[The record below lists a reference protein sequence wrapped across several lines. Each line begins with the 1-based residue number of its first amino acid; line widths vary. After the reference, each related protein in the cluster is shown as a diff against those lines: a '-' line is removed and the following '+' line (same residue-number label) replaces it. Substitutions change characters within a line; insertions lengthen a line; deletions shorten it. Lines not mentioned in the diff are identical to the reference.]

1 MEAKM
6 SNGGWRGVSYEY
18 MCDDSERERER
29 ERETRQ
35 PQPSVNVEKTRDS

>member
-18 MCDDSERERER
+18 MCDDSERERE
-29 ERETRQ
+29 TRQ